1 MVMNLDNVWRFSS
14 PPVHKFRINDN
25 NGKTG
30 INNFEKAMQ
39 AHIHTRYNKI
49 VFWFCFCFQN
59 QSSTIGRDKYEH
71 FKNNGWTYEPFD
83 ANFINTTIRFNHC
96 GRHFGNVNF
105 VLFCAWLLASSNLMK
120 QFLIYYKTD
129 KIFCHFVPPSN
140 NKRLIGLWAL
150 KQKQNCFFCTLTTLP
165 ILRHPNLT

>member
-1 MVMNLDNVWRFSS
+1 MVTNLDNVWRFSS

-49 VFWFCFCFQN
+49 VFWFWFYFQN
-59 QSSTIGRDKYEH
+59 QSSTTGRDKYEH

-96 GRHFGNVNF
+96 GRHFGNVDF
-105 VLFCAWLLASSNLMK
+105 VLFCAWLLAVTCDEAS
-120 QFLIYYKTD
+120 FYYYKTYQSFV
-129 KIFCHFVPPSN
+129 IFVPPSN
-140 NKRLIGLWAL
+140 NKG
-150 KQKQNCFFCTLTTLP
+150 TLNWVMSFKTTN
-165 ILRHPNLT
+165 HSS